1 MAKHAKHAAPPR
13 RRRSAQKHASHK
25 EVTLYTL
32 GVLLVAVSVL
42 LSLRFWPRRS
52 VDAVPPAVEAE
63 SPAVSEELVVPEPQ
77 PVVTTLRFSATGD
90 NLIHAPIYSQA
101 ARRAAEGEGYS
112 FDYCYMNLLDFY
124 AQQDINWINQETL
137 CSKELAP
144 STYPCFSTPGECAE
158 ALYRAGF
165 RVFSL
170 SNNHTYDK
178 GAAGIA
184 ATLRFWETMPEDVI
198 TTGLWKGEA
207 DYGRIPIQ
215 TVAGVKIAYL
225 SYTEHT
231 NGIPRNSKMT
241 ANIIYTSSSA
251 RS

>member
-13 RRRSAQKHASHK
+13 RRRSAQKHTSHK
-25 EVTLYTL
+25 GVTLYTL

-42 LSLRFWPRRS
+42 LSLRFCPRRI
-52 VDAVPPAVEAE
+52 VDAVPPAAEVE
-63 SPAVSEELVVPEPQ
+63 SPAVSEELAVPEPQ

-144 STYPCFSTPGECAE
+144 
-158 ALYRAGF
+158 
-165 RVFSL
+165 
-170 SNNHTYDK
+170 
-178 GAAGIA
+178 
-184 ATLRFWETMPEDVI
+184 
-198 TTGLWKGEA
+198 
-207 DYGRIPIQ
+207 
-215 TVAGVKIAYL
+215 YL
-225 SYTEHT
+225 SLLLD
-231 NGIPRNSKMT
+231 PRRVRR
-241 ANIIYTSSSA
+241 SA
-251 RS
+251 LPGRLPGVQSLEQSHLR

>member
-1 MAKHAKHAAPPR
+1 MAKHAAPPR
-13 RRRSAQKHASHK
+13 RRHSAQKHTSHK
-25 EVTLYTL
+25 GVTLYTL

-52 VDAVPPAVEAE
+52 VDAVPPAVEVE
-63 SPAVSEELVVPEPQ
+63 SPAVSEELAVPEPQ

-90 NLIHAPIYSQA
+90 NLIHKPIYSQA

-165 RVFSL
+165 RCSVSR
-170 SNNHTYDK
+170 T
-178 GAAGIA
+178 I
-184 ATLRFWETMPEDVI
+184 TPTIRELRALPPPSDS
-198 TTGLWKGEA
+198 
-207 DYGRIPIQ
+207 GRRC
-215 TVAGVKIAYL
+215 
-225 SYTEHT
+225 
-231 NGIPRNSKMT
+231 PRM
-241 ANIIYTSSSA
+241 
-251 RS
+251 